1 MKNVFFFITCCI
13 LISCLGKNKVPSGII
28 KPKEMQ
34 NILWDIIRAQALS
47 VEIVHK
53 DSTLNEVTETK
64 ALSQKVF
71 EIHNIKSSD
80 FDKSYTWY
88 TNHPNLM
95 LTIFDSLNNQIQ
107 RQNEIKMKE
116 RSKPFKKDSIK

>member
-1 MKNVFFFITCCI
+1 M

-34 NILWDIIRAQALS
+34 NILWDVIRAQALS
-47 VEIVHK
+47 VEIAHK
-53 DSTLNEVTETK
+53 DSTINEVTETK
-64 ALSQKVF
+64 ALSQKIF
-71 EIHNIKSSD
+71 EIHNIKSAD
-80 FDKSYTWY
+80 FDRSYTWY
-88 TNHPNLM
+88 TNHPNMM

-107 RQNEIKMKE
+107 RQNELKMKE